1 MSIIS
6 EIGGTRTRLQRNSG
20 LACLEIRSR
29 NEEAINS
36 TRNIFYSLRVSYFL
50 LYRRRYFLFLNWFS
64 TRVSD
69 DQKYVCGSSLYA
81 CISTR
86 KFKGL
91 DSREITSLPDIE
103 KVIYMARHFNRRK
116 NSMLITRLITV
127 KVCNTRPSLYD
138 AKILS
143 PNFHG
148 LRKERLAEWPAFC
161 VPRIREGGGGE
172 GTSRKIGRGGAAR
185 FLKPLPY
192 FRPKS
197 AIFPTLFQTWS
208 KIWYPISDLKPW
220 SPARD
225 QSAWQTVTARTR

>member
-6 EIGGTRTRLQRNSG
+6 EIGGTRTCLRRHSG

-36 TRNIFYSLRVSYFL
+36 TRKIIYSLRVSYFL
-50 LYRRRYFLFLNWFS
+50 LYRRGYFLFLNWFS

-69 DQKYVCGSSLYA
+69 DQKYVCGSSLCA

-116 NSMLITRLITV
+116 NSMLITRLICIQWKFATPDHRYI
-127 KVCNTRPSLYD
+127 TQ
-138 AKILS
+138 
-143 PNFHG
+143 
-148 LRKERLAEWPAFC
+148 
-161 VPRIREGGGGE
+161 
-172 GTSRKIGRGGAAR
+172 R
-185 FLKPLPY
+185 FLVPISTVSARNAWHNDLPFVSQKFQGY
-192 FRPKS
+192 FQKNWEGVWGTLLETL
-197 AIFPTLFQTWS
+197 TLFQTWS
-208 KIWYPISDLKPW
+208 KFWYPISDLKPW

-225 QSAWQTVTARTR
+225 RSEWQAVTARTR